1 MAGLAAPRSL
11 LETLAHWVKQTPE
24 KPLYSFVDNKGE
36 ETAALTYASLTT
48 RSGLLAQKLLSDIGV
63 VAGDRV
69 LLVYEPSL
77 EFIVAFFA
85 CLRAGLTAVPC
96 FPPDPRGKSKD
107 LHMFTAVQANS
118 GASVVLTSSKY
129 QFAKKVSGLKA
140 MLSRSST
147 KWPELRWVV
156 TDTMKLSN
164 GGGGGA
170 VGPSLPDAPDADGVA
185 FLQYT
190 SGSTS
195 EPKGVVITHANLA
208 HNLAAIVHQLRA
220 SPSTVVASWLPQ
232 YHDMGLIGAY
242 LGVIYCGGSGV
253 YMSPLS
259 FLRDPT
265 LWMRLVSQYGATH
278 LQAPNFAY
286 GLVGRKLAQA
296 PAGQLSLDLSSVQ
309 HMINA
314 AEPCDVQAMDSFTR
328 ATAPFGLDAGT
339 MFPTYG
345 LAEHCVFVCDRGSQR
360 LAVRSDELEEN
371 RRVVLAEPGAA
382 EATDSAVATRSII
395 GCGIPNREELGIDVR
410 IVDPESREELSADC
424 VGEIWVNSPS
434 KARGYWGLEERTREE
449 FHCRLA
455 QGGSEDG
462 YLRTGDLGFLHNDE
476 LFVCGR
482 EKDLIIIRG
491 RNHFPQD
498 LERCV
503 EREPRLGG
511 RLRPGCCA
519 AFSVPRMTGS
529 GTEEMLV
536 IIAELRDG
544 AAAVA
549 ACTDAGDTAS
559 AEAAAA
565 LSPSEVA
572 QEMVRVIARDHGV
585 TLGAVVLLKMR
596 TVPKTTSGKIA
607 RKWCRDAF
615 VGGTLSEVLR
625 YITDGGVD
633 GGVDGVAAEGGS
645 EREIGVQLDGSEGAI
660 AASDGSTS
668 VAADPSDVPGS
679 LQAEVRAA
687 ATPPPPRNV
696 PRSFLQNAV
705 SPPPSPPCP
714 RVPVCDPGGTC
725 FATLHRLRLS

>member
-1 MAGLAAPRSL
+1 MSASPPRTL
-11 LETLAHWVKQTPE
+11 LEALAHFVAQTPE
-24 KPLYSFVDNKGE
+24 KVVYRFVDNKGA
-36 ETAALTYASLTT
+36 ETSSLTYAQLST
-48 RSGLLAQKLLSDIGV
+48 RAGLLAQKLLGDVGV
-63 VAGDRV
+63 APADRV

-85 CLRAGLTAVPC
+85 CLRAGITAVPC

-118 GASVVLTSSKY
+118 GAAVVLTSSKY

-140 MLSRSST
+140 MLSRSAT

-156 TDTMKLSN
+156 TDTMKLPS
-164 GGGGGA
+164 GGGGA
-170 VGPSLPDAPDADGVA
+170 GAVGPALPDAPDPSTPA

-195 EPKGVVITHANLA
+195 EPKGVIITHANLA
-208 HNLAAIVHQLRA
+208 HNLAAIIHQLRA
-220 SPSTVVASWLPQ
+220 SASTVVASWLPQ

-242 LGVIYCGGSGV
+242 LGVIYCGGLGV
-253 YMSPLS
+253 YMSPFS
-259 FLRDPT
+259 FLCDPV
-265 LWMRLVSQYGATH
+265 LWMRLVSQFGATH

-286 GLVGRKLAQA
+286 GLVGRKLQQQQQQQQQQQSGASQ
-296 PAGQLSLDLSSVQ
+296 PATLDLSTVQ

-314 AEPCDVQAMDSFTR
+314 AEPCDAQAMDSFTR
-328 ATAPFGLDAGT
+328 ATARYGLDPAV

-360 LAVRSDELEEN
+360 LAVRGDELEER
-371 RRVVLAEPGAA
+371 RRVVLVEQEEGAGA
-382 EATDSAVATRSII
+382 EAAAAAAAGTRFII
-395 GCGIPNREELGIDVR
+395 GCGIPNREELHIDVR
-410 IVDPESREELSADC
+410 IVDPGTCAELGADS
-424 VGEIWVNSPS
+424 VGEICIDSPS

-455 QGGSEDG
+455 EGGSEDG
-462 YLRTGDLGFLHNDE
+462 YLRTGDLGFLHGGE

-503 EREPRLGG
+503 ERDPRLGG

-519 AFSVPRMTGS
+519 AFSVPRATGS

-544 AAAVA
+544 AAALA
-549 ACTDAGDTAS
+549 ACTDAEGTAA
-559 AEAAAA
+559 AEAAAS
-565 LSPSEVA
+565 LSPSDVA
-572 QEMVRVIARDHGV
+572 QEMVRLIARDHGV

-596 TVPKTTSGKIA
+596 SVPKTTSGKIA

-615 VGGTLSEVLR
+615 VGGTLQEVLR
-625 YITDGGVD
+625 YVTDGGVD
-633 GGVDGVAAEGGS
+633 GSAMEAGAEI
-645 EREIGVQLDGSEGAI
+645 EIGVQVDGGA
-660 AASDGSTS
+660 AADGDGPVAVVDASDI
-668 VAADPSDVPGS
+668 PGS
-679 LQAEVRAA
+679 LQAEVSS
-687 ATPPPPRNV
+687 PPLPLPPLPPRALARCFPV
-696 PRSFLQNAV
+696 PA
-705 SPPPSPPCP
+705 
-714 RVPVCDPGGTC
+714 
-725 FATLHRLRLS
+725 